1 MIKGQTSIIEGELG
15 LCNLKE
21 KAQGDLFSMYLMG
34 EGKDRAM
41 LFSVVLHERT
51 KGKGTD

>member
-1 MIKGQTSIIEGELG
+1 MTVQPKGEGS
-15 LCNLKE
+15 
-21 KAQGDLFSMYLMG
+21 GDLISKYLMG

-51 KGKGTD
+51 RGKGTN